1 MWGSMGCHGISGLKL
16 ETNLTSYPIHL
27 SYWLDEVPMKF
38 FTFFLQQAKIGV
50 YSFSPVADLY
60 RWKDNNICFAYG
72 IKVRC
77 YGKHVEELIG
87 NKGKMNKKAFPW
99 SALPPQSLKAKK
111 QCNLSACLDLPISC
125 MEFLFPNEF
134 VWPGLLIPLAKNT
147 LPIDF
152 ILS

>member
-1 MWGSMGCHGISGLKL
+1 
-16 ETNLTSYPIHL
+16 
-27 SYWLDEVPMKF
+27 MKF

-99 SALPPQSLKAKK
+99 SAPPPKSLKEKK
-111 QCNLSACLDLPISC
+111 NNATWVHAWT
-125 MEFLFPNEF
+125 F
-134 VWPGLLIPLAKNT
+134 PLAAWN
-147 LPIDF
+147 F
-152 ILS
+152 SSQMSLSGLG

>member
-1 MWGSMGCHGISGLKL
+1 
-16 ETNLTSYPIHL
+16 
-27 SYWLDEVPMKF
+27 MKF

-77 YGKHVEELIG
+77 YGKHVEEHIG
-87 NKGKMNKKAFPW
+87 NKGKMKKRSLP
-99 SALPPQSLKAKK
+99 LIRPPPQPPPPTPQIFKGKKK

-134 VWPGLLIPLAKNT
+134 VWPGLIIPLAKNT